1 VATEAV
7 KRARQMRKEMSPQEL
22 ALWLQLRSLR
32 AEGWHF
38 RRQSPEK
45 PYTLDFVCRRAK
57 LVVEVDGVRH
67 AETKQAAHDRRRDA
81 YLRQRGFRVLRFW
94 ASDIENELDDVVQTI
109 RNALGD
115 SLQGPKPPPTPSVK
129 GGARYRSLV
138 RLGLR
143 SRSKHAE

>member
-1 VATEAV
+1 
-7 KRARQMRKEMSPQEL
+7 MRKEMSPPEV

-57 LVVEVDGVRH
+57 LVVEVDGVQH
-67 AETKQAAHDRRRDA
+67 ADEKQSKHDQRRDA
-81 YLRQRGFRVLRFW
+81 QLRRGGFRVLRFW
-94 ASDIENELDDVVQTI
+94 ASDIEGELDGVIQTI
-109 RNALGD
+109 RDALGEP
-115 SLQGPKPPPTPSVK
+115 PKAPRTAPTPSMK

-143 SRSKHAE
+143 SRSKRPE